1 MTMSL
6 RYTRMTKNITHPQ
19 KNLTTLF
26 LDLLQ
31 LFEIGTILLNGLD
44 VDVGT
49 TGDSKAF
56 GHDSSSV
63 WDN

>member
-1 MTMSL
+1 
-6 RYTRMTKNITHPQ
+6 MTKNITHPQ